1 MNTVT
6 VLFYFFSAVLLFSA
20 FRVVTAKNPVHA
32 VLFLVLSFFQAAMI
46 WMLLKAEFLSIA
58 LVLVY
63 VGAVMVLFLFV
74 VMMLDIKIEN
84 LRSDFWK
91 KFPAAALIG
100 TLISLEMIAILMGGF
115 VTPDMVV
122 NNAPIDSTVSNTRH
136 LGVIMYNQY
145 LYPLEVATAILLVA
159 VIAAIGLTLRHR
171 KDTKHVDPSR
181 QVRVRASDRL
191 VVLKQDAVV
200 KGVADSSSVK
210 ATAEKDFS

>member
-58 LVLVY
+58 LVLFY

-84 LRSDFWK
+84 MHSDFWK
-91 KFPAAALIG
+91 KFPVAALIG
-100 TLISLEMIAILMGGF
+100 TESQTNPRNVEEAER
-115 VTPDMVV
+115 
-122 NNAPIDSTVSNTRH
+122 STERNERDW
-136 LGVIMYNQY
+136 LW
-145 LYPLEVATAILLVA
+145 
-159 VIAAIGLTLRHR
+159 
-171 KDTKHVDPSR
+171 
-181 QVRVRASDRL
+181 
-191 VVLKQDAVV
+191 
-200 KGVADSSSVK
+200 
-210 ATAEKDFS
+210 FS